1 MSNNSWKQY
10 GGIRNEDRYK
20 NISFGTIIADQLLLR
35 EKFSGVYTIQGSID
49 VKQDVL
55 AIGSVRAN
63 ADISAN
69 YNLYIGKNAY
79 INNKL
84 FFGTNTTIE
93 DGNTIYP
100 FLYGNSSGIG
110 VNTMA
115 PTSVFDIA
123 GLRTNVLTVRSN
135 QGTNVNIIAQNQNT
149 KGVVVGTSDTQ
160 SYIEF
165 HNDTITTAAGYN
177 SRIQSQSGGTLSLL
191 AIINSITSTANS
203 TITSGAATN
212 IVSATTTNI
221 NSTIT
226 TNIVSPATNLLSTL
240 LVSKRNTPSN
250 ILNETAIIYDN
261 SSGNYLYDVYED
273 SQSKTGNALTL
284 VANDTSSNTFMNIIT
299 PNQRGL
305 SVGGGSYTNDKTRSM
320 GTFGVKDV
328 CGNYVLN
335 QMIVSGNNVIKNTS
349 TMGINTFAPRTE
361 NYVLDVNGPIHI
373 GNGEINKVSEL
384 NFEIKY
390 AAFSK
395 INNTYG
401 IAVGT
406 PSEITSPFRQF
417 ISYTNNAGQTW
428 NLSRIDDTV
437 GGFESSQKN
446 FNSIFVYDSNYAII
460 GSTSSFIYYTAN
472 GGQGWTSLF
481 IDGVTKQTTA
491 IYVGLFSGSTKRV
504 FITYT
509 TTTALLQLVYFNFD
523 FNSTSAAT
531 PTTITPSITSIS
543 ASDGYGNSVYFVGA
557 GIQKYNIQTVSS
569 QYVAK
574 TTNTYNAIAVY
585 NDNYAVAVGTNIIS
599 YTTDGTNWVDVPTP
613 SSLLRSVYI
622 FNVYNAVAVGD
633 AGVFLYTTNGFSTWT
648 TVPNSILNSSGYASR
663 INNSSNMLKSVTMY
677 DINSIIISNVKSTY
691 GSNSSSGLS
700 KIYYCYLPNLFNRTQ
715 NTVIDVSGNMVISG
729 DLNINDSGKIISNNS
744 SFQLLNE
751 NVQTIQFGGNA
762 SRLYIGNSLGGNT
775 YLQNDLVSNGKT
787 TNIGDVSMNSRLY
800 VGKDASFNSNVYI
813 NRDLKVNGNLYV
825 NQYTSKQ
832 TITAIDYQFIV
843 AEDMSL
849 NGRLY
854 VSGDVSMNGNLMVK
868 SITLSGGTI
877 YGYSTPTSTPDTWLL
892 TNLINPPPAVIFGT
906 PTSKPGFIF
915 IPWTYPTQIHVG
927 AFSANYL
934 PIINDM
940 IITYGSSANSTV
952 KTLVDTK
959 TGTPSGL
966 TKTNYINTDP
976 SNVISNAFNT
986 SSTPITGVILAKSFT
1001 DTTYGTVN
1009 TTLGSIV
1016 SATFPGDVGTRR
1028 AYLWYDSNLAAFTT
1042 TTQIYLHVYYKNYN
1056 NYYNDIYTTN
1066 AYGFSSAGPPSA
1078 PRNLAF
1084 STAAS
1089 SSIQITY
1096 SAPLYGNASALDNT
1110 IQIND
1115 YKVTYNAISN
1125 GIRYGGLVSS
1135 SGTSNTT
1142 STSPT
1147 LSSIYP
1153 DASYNIYVQ
1162 ASNTVNPTAYGVSG
1176 GYIISS
1182 TLPLT
1187 SPTTNYDLTGIFPTT
1202 NLTTNAYYSV
1212 KTATQVP
1219 NLIVEG
1225 SATSRTTSSFD
1236 AIINDFTTRGI
1247 KGYGN
1252 SMTLSVSISGAK
1264 TVIGPTVTY
1273 DASFTASTPSAST
1286 TNGITISPQSISDN
1300 YSGTTG
1306 SDGYYRKA
1314 STQITLGTSV
1324 LTPTSEQY
1332 VVTVQRTSTGQTSTG
1347 GSTTYSGNNYS
1358 FYYDNLSNNPGTP
1371 SIIGFSLNTTSS
1383 MYVCGIQ
1390 VIYGQIQFDASYSVT
1405 NLGNYFYKNPLI
1417 NYSSSVSNLI
1427 SATETS
1433 IPDKTNNT
1441 TSNKLNATVNFTS
1454 RTITSSNTTSNSIFT
1469 TSIPIMI
1476 QANNIIGSTSITYGT
1491 PIAAII
1497 DGPSYTL
1504 AYSTFSTT
1512 TIPNIGTTSVS
1523 TGTRIWSGTTPGTFN
1538 SANILNGSTS
1548 YSALGT
1554 LYDHSQPINGTGN
1567 YSNELQ
1573 IANGKI
1579 TTKGSTTT
1587 AYLNYSTLK
1596 YSSSGTN
1603 TLNYSGIDAT
1613 SGTYRYATFAWKIPA
1628 NTSAT
1633 YSSVTLTINGTS
1645 STPTVNSSGITAYT
1659 SIGGENL
1666 KLYYRVEDA
1675 TSAGTLAIA
1684 SSIST
1689 DWISANYVSGGTLVS
1704 SSNYTNTSYEPFNGI
1719 ARTGGITGTTYKVLI
1734 PAATWSSSSYL
1745 YCRIGLPMAQ
1755 TFSFT
1760 TVSAQLGTDTA

>member
-55 AIGSVRAN
+55 ATGSVRAN

-226 TNIVSPATNLLSTL
+226 TNIVSPATNLLSTV

-284 VANDTSSNTFMNIIT
+284 VANDNSSNTFMNIIT

-335 QMIVSGNNVIKNTS
+335 QMIVSGNNLIKNTS

-406 PSEITSPFRQF
+406 PSAITSPFRQF

-613 SSLLRSVYI
+613 SSVLRSVYI

-691 GSNSSSGLS
+691 GSNSSSGVS

-986 SSTPITGVILAKSFT
+986 SSTPITGVILAKSST

-1016 SATFPGDVGTRR
+1016 SATFPGDVGSRR

-1096 SAPLYGNASALDNT
+1096 SAPLYGDAAAFDNT

-1187 SPTTNYDLTGIFPTT
+1187 SPTTNYDLTGIFPST
-1202 NLTTNAYYSV
+1202 NLTTNTYYSV
-1212 KTATQVP
+1212 KTDSLVP

-1264 TVIGPTVTY
+1264 TVAGPTVTY

-1286 TNGITISPQSISDN
+1286 TNGITISPQSMSDN

-1314 STQITLGTSV
+1314 STQLTLGTSV

-1332 VVTVQRTSTGQTSTG
+1332 IVTVQRTSTGQTSSG
-1347 GSTTYSGNNYS
+1347 GSTTYSGNNYT

-1371 SIIGFSLNTTSS
+1371 SISGFSLNTTSS

-1390 VIYGQIQFDASYSVT
+1390 VIYGTITFTTSYSVT

-1469 TSIPIMI
+1469 TSIPITV

-1538 SANILNGSTS
+1538 STNILNGSTS
-1548 YSALGT
+1548 YSALTT
-1554 LYDHSQPINGTGN
+1554 LYDHSQPINGTGS

-1603 TLNYSGIDAT
+1603 TLNYSTIDAP

-1628 NTSAT
+1628 NTSRT
-1633 YSSVTLTINGTS
+1633 YSSVTLTINGTL

-1675 TSAGTLAIA
+1675 TSAGTLTIA

-1704 SSNYTNTSYEPFNGI
+1704 SSNYTNTSFEPFNGI